1 MVTVVDDIRQVERRA
16 ASHSRKDRLFY
27 RVFLP
32 LAVVVNLGLG
42 VAILAGLGPAGWTGW
57 LEVGTGA
64 FCCLVAGWLAAAAW
78 SKFYWNNAMARQVAV
93 WRRIADAFFGWLEEA
108 PVPAEALIRLRT
120 SLDEVVPKPN
130 PS

>member
-1 MVTVVDDIRQVERRA
+1 MDDIARQVERR
-16 ASHSRKDRLFY
+16 SYSVRDLLFY

-32 LAVVVNLGLG
+32 LAVFVNLGLG
-42 VAILAGLGPAGWTGW
+42 VVILAGLRPDGWTGA

-64 FCCLVAGWLAAAAW
+64 FCCMVAGWLAASAW
-78 SKFYWNNAMARQVAV
+78 SKSYWNNAMARQVAV

-108 PVPAEALIRLRT
+108 PVPAESLTRLKS
-120 SLDEVVPKPN
+120 SLDEVVPKAN